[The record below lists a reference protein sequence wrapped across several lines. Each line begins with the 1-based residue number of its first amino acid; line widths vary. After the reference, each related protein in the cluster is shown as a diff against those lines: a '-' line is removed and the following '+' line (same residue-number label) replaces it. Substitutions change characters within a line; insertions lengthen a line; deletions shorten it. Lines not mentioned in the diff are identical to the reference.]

1 MIKYK
6 QGDLIAAY
14 AAGEVEAIAHQ
25 ANCQNTMG
33 SGVALAIKKAYP
45 EAYEADCQTIK
56 GDTSKLGSL
65 TFVITPIERHAHGFI
80 FNLYGQFYYGREKGV
95 QYTDLDALD
104 NAFSQMRVCLN
115 AVGVTSLG
123 LPKLGCGTGGAK
135 WEDVVEII
143 ERHTD
148 GIDVTVY
155 SL

>member
-1 MIKYK
+1 MIAYK
-6 QGDLIAAY
+6 QGDLVAAY

-25 ANCQNTMG
+25 ANCQNTMN
-33 SGVALAIKKAYP
+33 SGVAKAIREVYP

-65 TFVITPIERHAHGFI
+65 TFVITPVASHAHGFI

-95 QYTDLDALD
+95 QYTDLEALD
-104 NAFSQMRVCLN
+104 NAFGQMRVCLD

-123 LPKLGCGTGGAK
+123 LPRIGCGTGGAD
-135 WEDVVEII
+135 WADVEEII

-148 GIDVTVY
+148 GIDVTIY
-155 SL
+155 TL